1 MNESIV
7 VCRVAGC
14 PNSGMAITIITDEVD
29 PINVVCGP
37 CGTEITDITLIEI
50 PSNIEETVSDID
62 ENIGTEDIV

>member
-14 PNSGMAITIITDEVD
+14 QNSGMAITIITDEVD

-37 CGTEITDITLIEI
+37 CGTQITDITFMQIL
-50 PSNIEETVSDID
+50 SNVES
-62 ENIGTEDIV
+62 